1 MQTSEEDLEPKDLI
15 RRCNLV
21 MKAGILM
28 LGAGT
33 SSLRVRDLMRAVA
46 RNLGM
51 DDVRTQIS
59 YTGIV
64 ITVTRGSIFRT
75 QSSEIRG
82 TGVNAHRIEL
92 LHDLTKRLRAGEP
105 LDVERRLRVI
115 EHTRPLHRAWLLVT
129 LVALACAS
137 VTVLGHGG
145 WRETVA
151 VLPASA
157 VAYGLHRI
165 LLKAHLNV
173 IAVILTSTV
182 VASAGYVGFAAILT
196 AIVGSPSTAYGVGL
210 ISASIFLIP
219 GFPLV
224 TAGLEITRLDM
235 SAGIPRLGYAAVVL
249 LAMAIGVWVVATLAG
264 VAPQEVPVPAWH
276 PLLLWSVRLAASFA
290 AVFGWAMMFNSPT
303 SAAVASSTIAMI
315 ANAVRLMLLD
325 HQISNHVATFVGC
338 FLAGLLCAV
347 AGAIFDLEKII
358 MTVPTLLVSIPGG
371 AALRALLY
379 FDTADTLRAVQNG
392 VAVLLG
398 VIAMVGGL
406 SVARMVTDPEW
417 AFTRPD
423 PPQLRFGLLRRRR

>member
-105 LDVERRLRVI
+105 RDVERRLRVI

-182 VASAGYVGFAAILT
+182 VASAG
-196 AIVGSPSTAYGVGL
+196 
-210 ISASIFLIP
+210 
-219 GFPLV
+219 
-224 TAGLEITRLDM
+224 
-235 SAGIPRLGYAAVVL
+235 
-249 LAMAIGVWVVATLAG
+249 
-264 VAPQEVPVPAWH
+264 
-276 PLLLWSVRLAASFA
+276 
-290 AVFGWAMMFNSPT
+290 
-303 SAAVASSTIAMI
+303 
-315 ANAVRLMLLD
+315 
-325 HQISNHVATFVGC
+325 
-338 FLAGLLCAV
+338 
-347 AGAIFDLEKII
+347 
-358 MTVPTLLVSIPGG
+358 
-371 AALRALLY
+371 
-379 FDTADTLRAVQNG
+379 
-392 VAVLLG
+392 
-398 VIAMVGGL
+398 
-406 SVARMVTDPEW
+406 
-417 AFTRPD
+417 
-423 PPQLRFGLLRRRR
+423 